1 MAEQIIRRVSTRHH
15 RVDERF
21 CALLDSDFGL
31 RPFHSLALV
40 GVPCKQALAVCFW
53 AESKSADGEER
64 GEMIQ
69 AYCRKH
75 GIGYYDER
83 FIDHEPPTYD
93 GRELEGV

>member
-1 MAEQIIRRVSTRHH
+1 VDTASVARTGTRHH

-21 CALLDSDFGL
+21 AALLDSDFGL

-69 AYCRKH
+69 AYCRKR
-75 GIGYYDER
+75 GVGRYDR
-83 FIDHEPPTYD
+83 RLIDQPAPTY
-93 GRELEGV
+93 GGEPLQGV